1 MAKGVM
7 NRSGSGSCKQPERD
21 GGNSSRDQ
29 EPGRPGSPAP
39 KALESGRTNRSKKA
53 RPRPRDS
60 SGSLHKWKPP
70 YQPGGKQA
78 HTAKA
83 RTRKPRPGEQKW
95 KNGTFLNLNAFRSE
109 GRHNRWN
116 GQWPKKG
123 GKTRQGRQCL
133 RPGTDRNPCPVI
145 TSKKIVKL
153 DSVN

>member
-7 NRSGSGSCKQPERD
+7 NRSGSGNCTPPELD

-39 KALESGRTNRSKKA
+39 KAHESGRINRSKKA

-60 SGSLHKWKPP
+60 PGSLHKWKPP

-83 RTRKPRPGEQKW
+83 RTRKPRRGEQK
-95 KNGTFLNLNAFRSE
+95 
-109 GRHNRWN
+109 
-116 GQWPKKG
+116 
-123 GKTRQGRQCL
+123 
-133 RPGTDRNPCPVI
+133 
-145 TSKKIVKL
+145 
-153 DSVN
+153 